1 MLYIFIPLFLEV
13 LFLFYFIYINDINFD
28 SCVSFKTHD
37 KNHKDFVAAST
48 FFILDLAAEKSSEF
62 ILKKKHSN
70 LLFYIEKTRF
80 ARKKHG

>member
-1 MLYIFIPLFLEV
+1 MYFILLEV
-13 LFLFYFIYINDINFD
+13 LLLFYFIYINDLNFD

-37 KNHKDFVAAST
+37 KNHKDFVATST
-48 FFILDLAAEKSSEF
+48 FFILSLAAEKSREF

-70 LLFYIEKTRF
+70 LLFYIEKARF